1 MAWNEPGGGRD
12 NDPWSNPRRNGKP
25 PNIDD
30 AIDKLQK
37 KFGGAMGGG
46 GSGKGV
52 LVVVILVLVGWL
64 LSGFYIVDEGHRG
77 VVLRFGQYVTT
88 SMPGPHWHAPFP
100 ISRVE
105 TVNVDEYR
113 DKQVNMS
120 VLTSDEN
127 IVEVKLASQFN
138 VSNPEAYLFNVR
150 NPDQTLS
157 DVMQSAIREVIG
169 NKKMD
174 YVLTDGRVKIVD
186 DVRKRMQELLN
197 GYKAG
202 LRVKSVNLQDVQPP
216 EAVQP
221 AFEDAIRARE
231 DKQRYISEAQAY
243 ANQVV
248 PRAKG
253 DAAQVVEKARG
264 YKARVVD
271 GAKGETSRFGD
282 LLKSYQLAPKIMRER
297 MYIDVVGDV
306 LSKNHKVVVD
316 PSESKNILYLPL
328 DKMGAM
334 PSKGGSGSSASVSGA
349 ASGSSSN
356 SSSSGSSSSDSGSS
370 SSNSITSDSRT
381 GLRSRGSE

>member
-12 NDPWSNPRRNGKP
+12 NDPWSNPRRSGKP

-46 GSGKGV
+46 SGKGIA
-52 LVVVILVLVGWL
+52 VVILLVLAGWMA
-64 LSGFYIVDEGHRG
+64 SGFYIVDEGQRG
-77 VVLRFGQYVTT
+77 VVLRFGEYT
-88 SMPGPHWHAPFP
+88 STAQPGPHWHLPYPF
-100 ISRVE
+100 STVE
-105 TVNVDEYR
+105 MVNVDEYR

-138 VSNPEAYLFNVR
+138 VSDPVEYLFNVR
-150 NPDQTLS
+150 NPDQTLA

-169 NKKMD
+169 SKKMD

-186 DVRKRMQELLN
+186 DVRDRMQELLN
-197 GYKAG
+197 GYKTG
-202 LRVKSVNLQDVQPP
+202 LKVKSVNLQDVQPP

-271 GAKGETSRFGD
+271 AAKGETSRFTD
-282 LLKSYQLAPKIMRER
+282 LLKSYRLAPQITRER
-297 MYIDVVGDV
+297 MYIDTVGEI
-306 LSKNHKVVVD
+306 LSKNHKVIVD

-328 DKMGAM
+328 DKMGGGAAK
-334 PSKGGSGSSASVSGA
+334 SGSGSDQSSAGSSTVTNLPSPT
-349 ASGSSSN
+349 ASG
-356 SSSSGSSSSDSGSS
+356 SSSGSSSS
-370 SSNSITSDSRT
+370 SSNSLTSDSRS
-381 GLRSRGSE
+381 GLRTRGSE

>member
-12 NDPWSNPRRNGKP
+12 NDPWSNPRRSGKP

-46 GSGKGV
+46 GGKGIA
-52 LVVVILVLVGWL
+52 VVILLVLAGWL
-64 LSGFYIVDEGHRG
+64 ASGFYIVDEGQRG
-77 VVLRFGQYVTT
+77 VVLRFGEYTST
-88 SMPGPHWHAPFP
+88 SMPGPHWHLPYPF
-100 ISRVE
+100 STVE

-138 VSNPEAYLFNVR
+138 VSDPVEYLFNVR
-150 NPDQTLS
+150 NPDQTLA

-186 DVRKRMQELLN
+186 DVRERMQELLN
-197 GYKAG
+197 GYKTG
-202 LRVKSVNLQDVQPP
+202 LKVKSVNLQDVQPP

-271 GAKGETSRFGD
+271 AAKGETSRFQD
-282 LLKSYQLAPKIMRER
+282 LLKSYRLAPEITRER
-297 MYIDVVGDV
+297 IYIDTIGGI

-328 DKMGAM
+328 DKL
-334 PSKGGSGSSASVSGA
+334 GSGSAKSGSDQD
-349 ASGSSSN
+349 ASGSSTVTTMPAPTAS
-356 SSSSGSSSSDSGSS
+356 SSSSGNGSS
-370 SSNSITSDSRT
+370 SSNSLTSDSRS
-381 GLRSRGSE
+381 GLRTRGSE